1 MPEARADL
9 ARTKD
14 RNRAASRGVPAKV
27 VGAKAAARTIIVESI
42 MAPRAYWKGH
52 VRLSLVSFPVQLIP
66 AIDSKERVTFHR
78 VHKQTGQRV
87 RYQSVVPDK
96 GPVENEEIG
105 KGYEYEKGR
114 FVVIEDEE
122 INKLKLESSHT
133 LDIVQF
139 VESNEIGAAYY
150 EKPYF
155 VLPDGAFAEDA
166 FRVVRDA
173 MRDTKKVALG
183 QIVLSSRER
192 IAALMPCERG
202 LLLETLRYHNEV
214 REASRY
220 FAEIRDGQPEGEQL
234 ELAKQLIKMKSAP
247 FEPEKF
253 KDHYQSA
260 LHELVAAKLQG
271 REPRAAAAEAGG
283 PKVINL
289 MDALKRSL
297 KTDERGKETPE
308 PVTKPP
314 APSKRSRSAA
324 KKAGE
329 GEPSRRS
336 KTSA

>member
-1 MPEARADL
+1 
-9 ARTKD
+9 
-14 RNRAASRGVPAKV
+14 
-27 VGAKAAARTIIVESI
+27 

-66 AIDSKERVTFHR
+66 AIETKERVTFHR
-78 VHKQTGQRV
+78 VHKKTGQRV
-87 RYQSVVPDK
+87 RYQSILPDQ

-114 FVVIEDEE
+114 FVIVDDEE
-122 INKLKLESSHT
+122 LDKLKLESSHT

-139 VESNEIGAAYY
+139 VDAHEIGPMYY

-173 MRDTKKVALG
+173 MRETNKVAVG
-183 QIVLSSRER
+183 QLVLSSRER
-192 IAALMPCERG
+192 IAALAPCERG
-202 LLLETLRYHNEV
+202 LVLETLRYHNEV

-220 FAEIRDGQPEGEQL
+220 FADIRDGQTDGEQL

-247 FEPEKF
+247 FDPEKF
-253 KDHYQSA
+253 QDHYQAA
-260 LHELVAAKLQG
+260 LHELVAAKVQG
-271 REPRAAAAEAGG
+271 REPQPAAAEPG

-297 KTDERGKETPE
+297 RTDEQGNETAE
-308 PVTKPP
+308 PVTKPA
-314 APSKRSRSAA
+314 APSKRSRSTA
-324 KKAGE
+324 KKAAD
-329 GEPSRRS
+329 GEPSPRR
-336 KTSA
+336 KKSA

>member
-1 MPEARADL
+1 
-9 ARTKD
+9 
-14 RNRAASRGVPAKV
+14 
-27 VGAKAAARTIIVESI
+27 

-87 RYQSVVPDK
+87 RYQSVVPDH
-96 GPVENEEIG
+96 GPVESEEIG

-114 FVVIEDEE
+114 FVIVEDDE

-139 VESNEIGAAYY
+139 VDAHEIGPSYF

-166 FRVVRDA
+166 YRVVRDA
-173 MRDTKKVALG
+173 MRDTNKVAIG
-183 QIVLSSRER
+183 QLVLSTKER
-192 IAALMPCERG
+192 IVALSPCDRG

-214 REASRY
+214 RDASRY
-220 FAEIRDGQPEGEQL
+220 FAEIREGQVEGEQL

-253 KDHYQSA
+253 QDHYQTA
-260 LHELVAAKLQG
+260 LHELVAAKVQG
-271 REPRAAAAEAGG
+271 REPRAVGAEPGG

-297 KTDERGKETPE
+297 RTDEQGKETAG
-308 PVTKPP
+308 PVTKPA
-314 APSKRSRSAA
+314 APSKRSRAPA

-329 GEPSRRS
+329 GEPSSRS
-336 KTSA
+336 KKSA

>member
-1 MPEARADL
+1 
-9 ARTKD
+9 
-14 RNRAASRGVPAKV
+14 
-27 VGAKAAARTIIVESI
+27 

-87 RYQSVVPDK
+87 RYQSVVPDH
-96 GPVENEEIG
+96 GPVESEEIG

-114 FVVIEDEE
+114 FVIVEDDE

-139 VESNEIGAAYY
+139 VDAHEIGPSYF

-166 FRVVRDA
+166 YRVVRDA
-173 MRDTKKVALG
+173 MRDTNKVAIG
-183 QIVLSSRER
+183 QLVLSTKER
-192 IAALMPCERG
+192 IVALSPCDRG
-202 LLLETLRYHNEV
+202 LLLETLRYHSEV
-214 REASRY
+214 RDASRY
-220 FAEIRDGQPEGEQL
+220 FAEIREGQVEGEQL

-253 KDHYQSA
+253 QDHYQTA
-260 LHELVAAKLQG
+260 LHELVAAKVQG
-271 REPRAAAAEAGG
+271 REPRAVGAGPG
-283 PKVINL
+283 VPKVINQ

-297 KTDERGKETPE
+297 RTDEQGKETAE
-308 PVTKPP
+308 PVTKPA
-314 APSKRSRSAA
+314 APSKRSRAAA

-329 GEPSRRS
+329 GEPSSRS
-336 KTSA
+336 KKSA